1 MLPCLYVR
9 YVKCL
14 QLFNRLFVKR
24 DIERGD
30 SLFDVA
36 DVLNKFFL
44 SSMPTSS
51 KSITQATHILS
62 YAYSARQKNV
72 PALDTNSFYQTNWI
86 RNFFPNAVA
95 NFFKVAMEGLA
106 LLFSN
111 LLMSGWVIPVKVF
124 N

>member
-1 MLPCLYVR
+1 M
-9 YVKCL
+9 
-14 QLFNRLFVKR
+14 
-24 DIERGD
+24 
-30 SLFDVA
+30 
-36 DVLNKFFL
+36 
-44 SSMPTSS
+44 
-51 KSITQATHILS
+51 
-62 YAYSARQKNV
+62 